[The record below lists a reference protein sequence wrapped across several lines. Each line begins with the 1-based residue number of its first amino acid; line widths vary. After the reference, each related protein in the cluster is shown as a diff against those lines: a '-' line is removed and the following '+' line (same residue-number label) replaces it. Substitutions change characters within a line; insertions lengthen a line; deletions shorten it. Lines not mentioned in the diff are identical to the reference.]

1 MRWPAAG
8 FDRAGCPGETHD
20 IEVGGIWK
28 KNQDDRSTPF
38 CVSAPVAEK
47 PVFLTSIALSANHR
61 QMTAT
66 TDFIAELVRAANG
79 IDMLSSNERYRL
91 VDRAVRTVRQMRT
104 ETGIRSSRGMRDA
117 LFDIEISAIM
127 AEASCN
133 DDDLKAILLDLAD
146 MIRALIVLD
155 GKAEI
160 LRGE

>member
-1 MRWPAAG
+1 M
-8 FDRAGCPGETHD
+8 
-20 IEVGGIWK
+20 
-28 KNQDDRSTPF
+28 
-38 CVSAPVAEK
+38 
-47 PVFLTSIALSANHR
+47 LSAN
-61 QMTAT
+61 
-66 TDFIAELVRAANG
+66 
-79 IDMLSSNERYRL
+79 ERHRL
-91 VDRAVRTVRQMRT
+91 VDRAVRTVREMRI